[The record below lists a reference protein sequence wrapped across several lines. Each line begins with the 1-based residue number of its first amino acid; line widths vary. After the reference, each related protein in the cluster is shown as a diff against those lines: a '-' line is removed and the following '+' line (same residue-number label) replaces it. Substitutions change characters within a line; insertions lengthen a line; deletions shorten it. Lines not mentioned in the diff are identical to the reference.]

1 MTRVLYYRS
10 GTYAN
15 GTEAVRDTL
24 DAQRAVLL
32 DCRWWTAFRPAAL
45 IRQLECSMGRGEPA
59 WRVTFTIPRVWVT
72 GGADETLTAALGDV
86 AAGAAGSRSWLV
98 NASGEVVERGAW
110 TARET
115 GLAT

>member
-1 MTRVLYYRS
+1 M
-10 GTYAN
+10 
-15 GTEAVRDTL
+15 RDTL

-32 DCRWWTAFRPAAL
+32 ELSEVDSFSARCIDSGSF
-45 IRQLECSMGRGEPA
+45 ECAWDEEKRA

-86 AAGAAGSRSWLV
+86 AAGAACSRSWLV